1 MIEIQKEACV
11 GCGKCVKDCV
21 AHNIILK
28 DGKAEPK
35 RECFLCGHCVAV
47 CPKAAIVI
55 PEYDMDEVED
65 YQKDSFVLKTG
76 KPQRNIEWMR
86 YPDGVARRFQVF
98 KAPYYNKEGKIIGL
112 VGISRDITDMSS
124 LGETGSNP

>member
-1 MIEIQKEACV
+1 MLFPKE
-11 GCGKCVKDCV
+11 
-21 AHNIILK
+21 
-28 DGKAEPK
+28 E
-35 RECFLCGHCVAV
+35 
-47 CPKAAIVI
+47 AAF
-55 PEYDMDEVED
+55 Y

-112 VGISRDITDMSS
+112 AGISRDITDMSS

>member
-1 MIEIQKEACV
+1 MGLEKSQIIGKTDWMLFPKE
-11 GCGKCVKDCV
+11 
-21 AHNIILK
+21 
-28 DGKAEPK
+28 E
-35 RECFLCGHCVAV
+35 
-47 CPKAAIVI
+47 AAF
-55 PEYDMDEVED
+55 Y